1 MGASRSVCRYGHG
14 MDVETQ
20 VLLYW
25 TVIIVGSVLATIVA
39 WLLLYSAI
47 RAGVHHGLRS
57 HTRWVDNGKDYEKVR

>member
-1 MGASRSVCRYGHG
+1 MVAS
-14 MDVETQ
+14 MDFASQ
-20 VLLYW
+20 AALIWVLYITL
-25 TVIIVGSVLATIVA
+25 TVLGIVIG